1 MVWHRC
7 GKSLRWKQVLLRK
20 KANTSYLNNF
30 ILGRFFFSLSFNCIY
45 FILIE
50 ANNSAGLRGNRTMG
64 LLLCGCISCQMLIS
78 HIRRFNIYE
87 IRQIDSRVI
96 LESTYVLVTVNSQ
109 QGRSKSALLEY
120 SEVTFV
126 CMLFV
131 WGFGWLFLS
140 PGQLKVKFEEKP
152 GQCFGSWIVYS
163 TVHIWLGN
171 KEKIPRQ

>member
-1 MVWHRC
+1 MVKTSASQKE
-7 GKSLRWKQVLLRK
+7 GKHKSC
-20 KANTSYLNNF
+20 LNNF

-87 IRQIDSRVI
+87 IRQIDSWVI

-109 QGRSKSALLEY
+109 QGRSKSTLLEY

-131 WGFGWLFLS
+131 WGFGWLFLPPWTTEGEVWTKARS
-140 PGQLKVKFEEKP
+140 MFWKLNWVLHCSHLVRK
-152 GQCFGSWIVYS
+152 
-163 TVHIWLGN
+163 
-171 KEKIPRQ
+171 